1 MTRAS
6 LSAESCASL
15 GDVDDDAGSGA
26 GVASGGHVMEE
37 IRFRV
42 PAPWKR
48 ALQGIAHRQ
57 AIDLGDVLRIM
68 VRGFMRER
76 LTPEQQAE
84 FEVGD

>member
-1 MTRAS
+1 
-6 LSAESCASL
+6 
-15 GDVDDDAGSGA
+15 
-26 GVASGGHVMEE
+26 MEE